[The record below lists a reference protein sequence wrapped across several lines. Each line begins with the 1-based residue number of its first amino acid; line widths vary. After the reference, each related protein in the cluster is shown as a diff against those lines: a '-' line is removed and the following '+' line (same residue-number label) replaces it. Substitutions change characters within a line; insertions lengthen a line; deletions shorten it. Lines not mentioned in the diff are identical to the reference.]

1 MKSPGFEILITNLKF
16 KKNAVQAKECTI
28 ASCFGLRVLA
38 FRFHP
43 VEWGWGRQK
52 PEEWDLGAG
61 KGVVHGDDFREV
73 MTLELGS

>member
-16 KKNAVQAKECTI
+16 KKNAVQAKE
-28 ASCFGLRVLA
+28 FGLRVLA

-43 VEWGWGRQK
+43 LEWGWGRQK

-61 KGVVHGDDFREV
+61 KRVVHGDDFREV